1 VSAARPS
8 SGLESK
14 PPVLAVTG
22 GSGFIG
28 LSLIEH
34 LLKAGH
40 SVLAHAME
48 PLPPMALATFTAYP
62 GRLITVQG
70 DIGDARLGQCLADH
84 RVTHLFHGAA
94 ITAAQAREKVATRQI
109 LEVNLMGTVNALD
122 ACVHAGVQTVV
133 LASSSAVYGAAIFEG
148 QDLDESH
155 PPAPAN
161 LYGIGKVA
169 IEGIGQRY
177 QALHGLRV
185 ANARITAAFGPW
197 ERDTGLRDMLW
208 PLCYLAR
215 LAVDGRE
222 AVLPAAL
229 PVQAWVYGPD
239 VAAGLLHLLDMK
251 APPHRVFNIC
261 SGEMWGEVMTRWADT
276 LAQHF
281 PGFRW
286 RRSADPAEVNVRFTE
301 FRPRGRMDIAR
312 IQATGWQ
319 PRFGPDAAY
328 ANYAAWLSEYPDA
341 L

>member
-8 SGLESK
+8 SGLASK
-14 PPVLAVTG
+14 SPVLAVTG

-34 LLKAGH
+34 LLKGGH

-48 PLPPMALATFTAYP
+48 PLPPMALATFADYP
-62 GRLITVQG
+62 GRLSTVQG

-84 RVTHLFHGAA
+84 RVTHVFHGAA

-185 ANARITAAFGPW
+185 TNARITAAFGPW
-197 ERDTGLRDMLW
+197 ERDTGLRDTLSPLW
-208 PLCYLAR
+208 QIAR
-215 LAVDGRE
+215 RWALGQAVRL
-222 AVLPAAL
+222 LPRG
-229 PVQAWVYGPD
+229 QRDWVYSPQ
-239 VAAGLLHLLDMK
+239 VAQALAGLLLADELAHPTYNLSPGQVWHPELFCQALRALD
-251 APPHRVFNIC
+251 AGFEWSVVQTEANIDLFDDL
-261 SGEMWGEVMTRWADT
+261 TR
-276 LAQHF
+276 Q
-281 PGFRW
+281 
-286 RRSADPAEVNVRFTE
+286 RSALSSARARAEPWGRWPSPAQCAA
-301 FRPRGRMDIAR
+301 DYAR
-312 IQATGWQ
+312 WVLAHK
-319 PRFGPDAAY
+319 
-328 ANYAAWLSEYPDA
+328 AWFS
-341 L
+341 

>member
-1 VSAARPS
+1 MSAAPAS
-8 SGLESK
+8 SGLEPK

-34 LLKAGH
+34 LLQRGH

-48 PLPPMALATFTAYP
+48 PLPPMALASFAAYP
-62 GRLITVQG
+62 GQLSTVQG

-122 ACVHAGVQTVV
+122 ACVQAGVQTVV

-155 PPAPAN
+155 PPTPAN

-197 ERDTGLRDMLW
+197 ERDTGLRDTLSPLW
-208 PLCYLAR
+208 QIAR
-215 LAVDGRE
+215 RWARGQSVRL
-222 AVLPAAL
+222 LPQGQRDWVHSAQVAQAL
-229 PVQAWVYGPD
+229 T
-239 VAAGLLHLLDMK
+239 GLLLADQLTHRTYNLSPGQVWHPELFCQALQTLD
-251 APPHRVFNIC
+251 AGFAWSVVQTEPNIDLFDDL
-261 SGEMWGEVMTRWADT
+261 TRK
-276 LAQHF
+276 
-281 PGFRW
+281 
-286 RRSADPAEVNVRFTE
+286 RSALSAARAQAEPWGRWPSPAQCAA
-301 FRPRGRMDIAR
+301 DYAR
-312 IQATGWQ
+312 WVLAHK
-319 PRFGPDAAY
+319 
-328 ANYAAWLSEYPDA
+328 AWFS
-341 L
+341 

>member
-1 VSAARPS
+1 MSTAGAP
-8 SGLESK
+8 SGLGSK

-34 LLKAGH
+34 LLQGGH

-48 PLPPMALATFTAYP
+48 PLPPMALTAFASYP
-62 GRLITVQG
+62 GQLTAVQG

-94 ITAAQAREKVATRQI
+94 ITAAPAREKVATRQI

-122 ACVHAGVQTVV
+122 ACVQAGVQTVV

-155 PPAPAN
+155 PPSPAN

-197 ERDTGLRDMLW
+197 ERDTGLRDTLSPLW
-208 PLCYLAR
+208 QIAR
-215 LAVDGRE
+215 RWARGQAVRL
-222 AVLPAAL
+222 LPQGQRDWVHSAQVAQAL
-229 PVQAWVYGPD
+229 
-239 VAAGLLHLLDMK
+239 AGLLLADELKHRTYNLSPGQVWHPELFCQALQTLD
-251 APPHRVFNIC
+251 AGFEWSVVQADANIDLFDDLTRKR
-261 SGEMWGEVMTRWADT
+261 SALNAARAQAEPWGRWASPAQCAADYAHWV
-276 LAQHF
+276 LAH
-281 PGFRW
+281 R
-286 RRSADPAEVNVRFTE
+286 
-301 FRPRGRMDIAR
+301 
-312 IQATGWQ
+312 
-319 PRFGPDAAY
+319 
-328 ANYAAWLSEYPDA
+328 AWFN
-341 L
+341 